1 MEITLMIRKPVIK
14 SVQTLWE
21 KMHVFYHLCLD
32 HARVTIQDMHITLKP
47 SHARASTTEGV
58 MAITID
64 LSQMMNVRLFV
75 PKMTPTLPYT
85 WLINAVFQSNRVL
98 A

>member
-14 SVQTLWE
+14 SAQSLWE

-32 HARVTIQDMHITLKP
+32 HARATIQDMHITLKP
-47 SHARASTTEGV
+47 SHARASTTEGA

-64 LSQMMNVRLFV
+64 LSQMMSVRLFV
-75 PKMTPTLPYT
+75 PKMIPTLPYT
-85 WLINAVFQSNRVL
+85 WLINAVFRSNRVH